1 MPFFDR
7 PNDKFTK
14 FPSSTEEPTRSTESK
29 IRNNDK
35 ILTRKND
42 KFCKN
47 CDEDGNEILKGNKFL
62 GQFLMIHQEFS
73 IRKWS
78 AIKN

>member
-14 FPSSTEEPTRSTESK
+14 FPSSTEEPIRSTESK

-62 GQFLMIHQEFS
+62 GQFLM
-73 IRKWS
+73 KKKVNDW
-78 AIKN
+78 APL

>member
-14 FPSSTEEPTRSTESK
+14 FPSSTEEPTRSTDSK

-47 CDEDGNEILKGNKFL
+47 CDEDGNEILKGNQISCTILAIF
-62 GQFLMIHQEFS
+62 GDFS
-73 IRKWS
+73 KVPLICQ
-78 AIKN
+78 